1 MCRFYKKKNSN
12 NIIHIV
18 YIHVLHL
25 NSFGIFSNNNC
36 ELNFPVQFLQ
46 GSKMFCFF
54 KSSLTTFIEHDCV
67 N

>member
-1 MCRFYKKKNSN
+1 MCRFYKKNSN